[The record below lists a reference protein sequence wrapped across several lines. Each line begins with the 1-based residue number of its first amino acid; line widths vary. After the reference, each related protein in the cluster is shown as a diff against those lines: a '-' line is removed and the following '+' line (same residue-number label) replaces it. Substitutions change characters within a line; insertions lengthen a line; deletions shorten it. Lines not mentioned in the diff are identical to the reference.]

1 MRHLPIALLVG
12 GCFFPFAPPTSGL
25 IWYRPSVRPERA
37 PAVTRFESEQV
48 HAVTTVNKPDETRWR
63 MPFTFKMTEQET
75 TLVLDA
81 IEHAVDTGLETPAG
95 KRDDF
100 AEVAAVLADRL
111 KW

>member
-1 MRHLPIALLVG
+1 
-12 GCFFPFAPPTSGL
+12 
-25 IWYRPSVRPERA
+25 
-37 PAVTRFESEQV
+37 
-48 HAVTTVNKPDETRWR
+48 
-63 MPFTFKMTEQET
+63 MPFTFTMTEKET

-81 IEHAVDTGLETPAG
+81 IEHAVDTDLETPAG

>member
-1 MRHLPIALLVG
+1 
-12 GCFFPFAPPTSGL
+12 
-25 IWYRPSVRPERA
+25 
-37 PAVTRFESEQV
+37 
-48 HAVTTVNKPDETRWR
+48 

>member
-1 MRHLPIALLVG
+1 
-12 GCFFPFAPPTSGL
+12 
-25 IWYRPSVRPERA
+25 
-37 PAVTRFESEQV
+37 
-48 HAVTTVNKPDETRWR
+48 

-81 IEHAVDTGLETPAG
+81 LEHAVDTDLETPAG
-95 KRDDF
+95 TREDF